1 MVEYVFKKPYQCE
14 LGTIA
19 EGRSIRI
26 ATYDGKEYLYMDG
39 GMLETSYNDI
49 LLNLIKNSKLRSE
62 YLEERTILEN
72 KV

>member
-1 MVEYVFKKPYQCE
+1 MVEYIFKKPYQCE

-19 EGRSIRI
+19 EGRSMRI
-26 ATYDGKEYLYMDG
+26 AKYNGKEYLYMDG
-39 GMLETSYNDI
+39 GMLETSYNGI
-49 LLNLIKNSKLRSE
+49 LMNLIKNPKLKNE